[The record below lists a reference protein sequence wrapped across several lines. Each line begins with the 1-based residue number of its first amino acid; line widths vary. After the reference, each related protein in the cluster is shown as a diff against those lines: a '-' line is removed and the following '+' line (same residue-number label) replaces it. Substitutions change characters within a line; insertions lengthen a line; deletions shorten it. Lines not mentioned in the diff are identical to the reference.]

1 MVRGTIKTTKTINM
15 KHWKY
20 KVIRYAENFIMVVI
34 ILIILL
40 WLFDE
45 QILKGIIKS
54 YNKR

>member
-1 MVRGTIKTTKTINM
+1 M

-20 KVIRYAENFIMVVI
+20 KAIKYAENFIMVVI
-34 ILIILL
+34 ILLLIL

>member
-1 MVRGTIKTTKTINM
+1 M
-15 KHWKY
+15 KHWKR
-20 KVIRYAENFIMVVI
+20 KFIRYAENFIMVVI

-45 QILKGIIKS
+45 NILKGIIKT